1 VILAFA
7 AKDIMTNL
15 FGSLSILLGRVFD
28 IGESIR
34 MRGMRGTYAGMVEE
48 ITLNYTRLTGISG
61 EVVYIPNR
69 TIYTETVEN
78 LSRRRFETYTYLI
91 PFSKNESTGRDI
103 KERMRIIEGKLS
115 EYDPLSVVWECEN
128 PNAGDYVYRVSVQFP
143 EASESI
149 DREIRMY
156 LTEHIFRG

>member
-1 VILAFA
+1 
-7 AKDIMTNL
+7 MTNL

-28 IGESIR
+28 IGETIR
-34 MRGMRGTYAGMVEE
+34 MRGSRGTYEGIVEE
-48 ITLNYTRLTGISG
+48 ITLNYTKLTNITG

-91 PFSKNESTGRDI
+91 PFAKGSSTGVDI
-103 KERMRIIEGKLS
+103 QERIRIIEGKIS
-115 EYDPLSVVWECEN
+115 EYDPLSVEWECEN
-128 PNAGDYVYRVSVQFP
+128 PNAGDYVYRVTVAFP
-143 EASESI
+143 EESDEI